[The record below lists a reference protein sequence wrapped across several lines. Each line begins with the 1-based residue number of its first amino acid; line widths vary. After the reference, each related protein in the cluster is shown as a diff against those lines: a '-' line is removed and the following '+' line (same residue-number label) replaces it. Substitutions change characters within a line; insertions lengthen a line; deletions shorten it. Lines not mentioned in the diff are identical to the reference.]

1 MLHPLSA
8 SVDVNM
14 RWQIERLI
22 YPPLEYIPKKSCI
35 MDRIWFEGVY
45 MRLILLGLGWFFV
58 GLGIV
63 GIFLPVLPTTPFI
76 ILAAALFA
84 RSSPRFEQWLLDHPR
99 FGQPLLDWR
108 RQGAI
113 SRRAKVAA
121 VMAMG
126 LSFVVMWFFSSAPL
140 FVRVGTGIILLCSAA
155 FVLSRPEPKQ

>member
-1 MLHPLSA
+1 
-8 SVDVNM
+8 M

-63 GIFLPVLPTTPFI
+63 GIFVPVLPTTPFI

-99 FGQPLLDWR
+99 FGQPLMDWR

-121 VMAMG
+121 VVAMG
-126 LSFVVMWFFSSAPL
+126 LSFAVMWFFSSAPL
-140 FVRVGTGIILLCSAA
+140 YVRAGTGLILLCSAA
-155 FVLSRPEPKQ
+155 FVVTRPAPKQ

>member
-1 MLHPLSA
+1 
-8 SVDVNM
+8 
-14 RWQIERLI
+14 
-22 YPPLEYIPKKSCI
+22 
-35 MDRIWFEGVY
+35 

-121 VMAMG
+121 VVAMG
-126 LSFVVMWFFSSAPL
+126 LSFAVMWFFSSAPL
-140 FVRVGTGIILLCSAA
+140 YVRVGTGIILLCSAA
-155 FVLSRPEPKQ
+155 FVVSRPEPKQ